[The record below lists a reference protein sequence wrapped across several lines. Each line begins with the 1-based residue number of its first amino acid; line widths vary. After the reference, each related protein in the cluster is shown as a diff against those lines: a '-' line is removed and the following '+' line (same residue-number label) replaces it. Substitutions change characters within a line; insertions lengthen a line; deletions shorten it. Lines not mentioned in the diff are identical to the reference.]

1 MLMPAL
7 LLQLAAELEADGMV
21 VLLQLLVMHCQLS
34 AELEGQL
41 HVEHWSAVAMPMPEL
56 SMQLLVQRPVVQPL
70 SAAGLAAVALV
81 HGLSCQVAAVLVVS
95 ASCTQLQVV
104 WLPFQMVM

>member
-21 VLLQLLVMHCQLS
+21 VLLQLLVMHGQLS

-41 HVEHWSAVAMPMPEL
+41 HVEHWSVVA
-56 SMQLLVQRPVVQPL
+56 
-70 SAAGLAAVALV
+70 
-81 HGLSCQVAAVLVVS
+81 
-95 ASCTQLQVV
+95 T
-104 WLPFQMVM
+104 